1 MDLLNSN
8 LATTQD
14 LAALRHSHDAKLEE
28 HRIAAV
34 KEIETLRH
42 SHDAKLQSAKYDIIK
57 WIYPA
62 FVAQGGLIIAI
73 LKLFE

>member
-14 LAALRHSHDAKLEE
+14 LAALRLSLESKLEE

-62 FVAQGGLIIAI
+62 FVAQGGLIVA
-73 LKLFE
+73 LDKLL

>member
-1 MDLLNSN
+1 MTLGGQPAITVPHNRTEPYEQVDLLNSN

-14 LAALRHSHDAKLEE
+14 LDA
-28 HRIAAV
+28 
-34 KEIETLRH
+34 LRH

-62 FVAQGGLIIAI
+62 FVIQSILIVA
-73 LKLFE
+73 LYKLL